1 MDKYILIKSDKS
13 FIGSKSECVQ
23 SSQSV
28 SAKIFIEFV
37 ALIVRNCIYNLLKE
51 QMLRMESRN
60 KFMTVPTAIREL
72 EKIEMVQ

>member
-1 MDKYILIKSDKS
+1 MYKYILIKSDKS

-51 QMLRMESRN
+51 
-60 KFMTVPTAIREL
+60 
-72 EKIEMVQ
+72 